1 MSTEHSFPVV
11 LEMSTEQL
19 LAVVRFA
26 YSQVVRNGW
35 SKQDCTSY
43 LTLIGFSR
51 FACDTV
57 YNYIV
62 ECVAFDMIAW
72 NADRPERSEF
82 LRSYSRVEDNSVWI
96 YPFLRSYSRVEDNSV
111 WITGYY
117 SRIPPRNYSRQYR
130 NEAMHNTYLGHLRY
144 FWEGPCESNIPN
156 RLRLGMIERS
166 ISSDDGG
173 VDDASD
179 EGYTDGLYPDF
190 PKRWRKKE
198 ELAFEG
204 GVQGGFVHE
213 DNIKQKDRPTDVL
226 AITSTGTDD
235 HSDVMGKLRSEIKQL
250 EEPRKR
256 YCGIVSYSERSLAS
270 GEEDRPNLLM
280 YENRLN
286 ENRLFEILNELF
298 TSFGYASPSPNE
310 PWVYNEDSDDDS
322 LPDLSDSFEILNGND
337 RLLSYA
343 SPNPN
348 EAPVYNE
355 DDSNGDSD
363 DDSLPELS

>member
-1 MSTEHSFPVV
+1 MSTERSLAV
-11 LEMSTEQL
+11 ERA

-82 LRSYSRVEDNSVWI
+82 LRSYSRVEDNSVWM
-96 YPFLRSYSRVEDNSV
+96 
-111 WITGYY
+111 TGYY
-117 SRIPPRNYSRQYR
+117 SKRCVGAERRCVGVLSDRPERSEFLRNYSRQYR
-130 NEAMHNTYLGHLRY
+130 NEAMHNTYLVHLRY

-226 AITSTGTDD
+226 AITS
-235 HSDVMGKLRSEIKQL
+235 
-250 EEPRKR
+250 
-256 YCGIVSYSERSLAS
+256 S

-322 LPDLSDSFEILNGND
+322 LPELSDSFEILNGND

-355 DDSNGDSD
+355 NDSNGDSD

>member
-51 FACDTV
+51 FACDEV

-62 ECVAFDMIAW
+62 ERVAFDMIAW
-72 NADRPERSEF
+72 KADRPERSEF

-96 YPFLRSYSRVEDNSV
+96 
-111 WITGYY
+111 TGYY
-117 SRIPPRNYSRQYR
+117 SKRCVGAERRCVGVLSDRPERSEFLRNYSRQYR
-130 NEAMHNTYLGHLRY
+130 NEAMVL
-144 FWEGPCESNIPN
+144 
-156 RLRLGMIERS
+156 
-166 ISSDDGG
+166 
-173 VDDASD
+173 
-179 EGYTDGLYPDF
+179 
-190 PKRWRKKE
+190 RKKE

-226 AITSTGTDD
+226 AITS
-235 HSDVMGKLRSEIKQL
+235 
-250 EEPRKR
+250 
-256 YCGIVSYSERSLAS
+256 S

-298 TSFGYASPSPNE
+298 TSFGYASP
-310 PWVYNEDSDDDS
+310 
-322 LPDLSDSFEILNGND
+322 
-337 RLLSYA
+337 
-343 SPNPN
+343 NPN

-355 DDSNGDSD
+355 DDSIGDSD

>member
-51 FACDTV
+51 FACDEV

-62 ECVAFDMIAW
+62 ERVAFDMIAW

-198 ELAFEG
+198 ELALEG
-204 GVQGGFVHE
+204 GVRGGFVHE

-256 YCGIVSYSERSLAS
+256 YCGIVSYSERSLAV
-270 GEEDRPNLLM
+270 ERALAEDQPNHHILL
-280 YENRLN
+280 L
-286 ENRLFEILNELF
+286 
-298 TSFGYASPSPNE
+298 
-310 PWVYNEDSDDDS
+310 
-322 LPDLSDSFEILNGND
+322 
-337 RLLSYA
+337 
-343 SPNPN
+343 
-348 EAPVYNE
+348 
-355 DDSNGDSD
+355 
-363 DDSLPELS
+363 

>member
-1 MSTEHSFPVV
+1 MSTESLAV
-11 LEMSTEQL
+11 EQRV
-19 LAVVRFA
+19 VVRFA

-35 SKQDCTSY
+35 SKQNCTSY
-43 LTLIGFSR
+43 LISHGFNR
-51 FACDTV
+51 LACDEL
-57 YNYIV
+57 YNHIV
-62 ECVAFDMIAW
+62 SNKAECVGKLTEGPNSIIKNLLLPKVQPSTGTVDHSDVMDQF
-72 NADRPERSEF
+72 RSEIKQLEDPTEF
-82 LRSYSRVEDNSVWI
+82 L
-96 YPFLRSYSRVEDNSV
+96 
-111 WITGYY
+111 
-117 SRIPPRNYSRQYR
+117 RNYSRQYR
-130 NEAMHNTYLGHLRY
+130 REAMHNTHLVHLRY

-226 AITSTGTDD
+226 AITS
-235 HSDVMGKLRSEIKQL
+235 
-250 EEPRKR
+250 
-256 YCGIVSYSERSLAS
+256 S

-286 ENRLFEILNELF
+286 ENRLFEILNEVF

-322 LPDLSDSFEILNGND
+322 LPELSDSFEILNGND
-337 RLLSYA
+337 RLLSYASPNPVYCGIVSAHLQVIMNDYPERCANTSLVTGYGYAGYA

>member
-43 LTLIGFSR
+43 LNLIGFSR

-96 YPFLRSYSRVEDNSV
+96 YPFLGSYSRVEYNSV
-111 WITGYY
+111 WMTGYY
-117 SRIPPRNYSRQYR
+117 SKRCVGAERRCVGEP
-130 NEAMHNTYLGHLRY
+130 MHNTHLVHLRY

-190 PKRWRKKE
+190 PKWWRKKE

-226 AITSTGTDD
+226 AITS
-235 HSDVMGKLRSEIKQL
+235 
-250 EEPRKR
+250 
-256 YCGIVSYSERSLAS
+256 S

-286 ENRLFEILNELF
+286 ENRLFEILNEVF
-298 TSFGYASPSPNE
+298 TSF
-310 PWVYNEDSDDDS
+310 V
-322 LPDLSDSFEILNGND
+322 
-337 RLLSYA
+337 
-343 SPNPN
+343 
-348 EAPVYNE
+348 
-355 DDSNGDSD
+355 
-363 DDSLPELS
+363 

>member
-51 FACDTV
+51 FACDEV

-62 ECVAFDMIAW
+62 ERVAFDMIAW
-72 NADRPERSEF
+72 KADRPERSEF

-156 RLRLGMIERS
+156 RLKLGMIERS

-204 GVQGGFVHE
+204 GYRG
-213 DNIKQKDRPTDVL
+213 DLYMK
-226 AITSTGTDD
+226 ITSSRKIGLQMYWLLLRRAQMII
-235 HSDVMGKLRSEIKQL
+235 VMLWVNFDRRSNSWKSQG
-250 EEPRKR
+250 RD
-256 YCGIVSYSERSLAS
+256 IV
-270 GEEDRPNLLM
+270 
-280 YENRLN
+280 
-286 ENRLFEILNELF
+286 ELYPTQNGHWQVGRRIDL
-298 TSFGYASPSPNE
+298 TS
-310 PWVYNEDSDDDS
+310 
-322 LPDLSDSFEILNGND
+322 
-337 RLLSYA
+337 
-343 SPNPN
+343 
-348 EAPVYNE
+348 
-355 DDSNGDSD
+355 
-363 DDSLPELS
+363 

>member
-62 ECVAFDMIAW
+62 GCVAFDMIAW

-96 YPFLRSYSRVEDNSV
+96 YPFLRSYSRVENNSV

-117 SRIPPRNYSRQYR
+117 SKRCVGAERRCVGVLSDRPERNYSRQYR

-226 AITSTGTDD
+226 AITS
-235 HSDVMGKLRSEIKQL
+235 
-250 EEPRKR
+250 
-256 YCGIVSYSERSLAS
+256 S

>member
-51 FACDTV
+51 FACDEV

-62 ECVAFDMIAW
+62 ERVAFDMIAW
-72 NADRPERSEF
+72 KADRPERSEF

-96 YPFLRSYSRVEDNSV
+96 
-111 WITGYY
+111 TGYY
-117 SRIPPRNYSRQYR
+117 SKRCVGAERRCVGVLSDRPERSEFLRNYSRQYR
-130 NEAMHNTYLGHLRY
+130 NEAMVL
-144 FWEGPCESNIPN
+144 
-156 RLRLGMIERS
+156 
-166 ISSDDGG
+166 
-173 VDDASD
+173 
-179 EGYTDGLYPDF
+179 
-190 PKRWRKKE
+190 RKKE

-226 AITSTGTDD
+226 AITS
-235 HSDVMGKLRSEIKQL
+235 
-250 EEPRKR
+250 
-256 YCGIVSYSERSLAS
+256 S